1 MLTNSRKQ
9 QARRHDFA
17 HVHYLFDTQA
27 DIATINTEGVYFD
40 IGIHFHASM
49 PLEASSLPAE

>member
-1 MLTNSRKQ
+1 MLTDSRKQ
-9 QARRHDFA
+9 QARRHDLA

-27 DIATINTEGVYFD
+27 DIATFNTNEVCFD
-40 IGIHFHASM
+40 KSICFHSSM